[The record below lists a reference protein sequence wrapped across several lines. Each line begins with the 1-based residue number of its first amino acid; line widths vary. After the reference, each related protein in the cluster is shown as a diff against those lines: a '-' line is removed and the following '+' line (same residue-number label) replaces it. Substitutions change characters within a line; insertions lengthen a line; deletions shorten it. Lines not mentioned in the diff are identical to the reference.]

1 MIDRNDDGVYEKID
15 DCLYE
20 QVDDKPV
27 LQQQENT
34 PVVGGS
40 VDDIAITSCPA
51 YEATTSFTANNGKL
65 MIIQFYCFN
74 GFYTVKYSISIA

>member
-1 MIDRNDDGVYEKID
+1 MIDRNDDGFYEEID

-20 QVDDKPV
+20 LVDDKPV

-40 VDDIAITSCPA
+40 VDDIAITVVLHM
-51 YEATTSFTANNGKL
+51 KL
-65 MIIQFYCFN
+65 LLVSLLMLVN
-74 GFYTVKYSISIA
+74 